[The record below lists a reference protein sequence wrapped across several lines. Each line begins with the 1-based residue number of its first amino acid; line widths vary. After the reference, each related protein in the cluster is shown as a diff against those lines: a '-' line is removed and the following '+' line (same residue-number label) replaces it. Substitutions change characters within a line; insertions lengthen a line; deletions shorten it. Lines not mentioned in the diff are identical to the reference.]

1 MGNRFFFIKQNEDGV
16 YLEDGLGFILDA
28 DEMNK
33 LGKHLIDFSNNKRD
47 KILLHNTLKRIE
59 FNEILEQCEQEETNK
74 TFSNVYI
81 LKCAGKYKIGV
92 SKNIE
97 LRVKQ
102 LTKSPFQIDV
112 IYKSRDTNAAY
123 LIEKKV
129 HNMFFDNKIIG
140 EWFDLTEF
148 AIKEII
154 EFINNEVKFYEV

>member
-1 MGNRFFFIKQNEDGV
+1 MDKRFFFIKKGEDGV

-33 LGKHLIDFSNNKRD
+33 LGKDLIEFSNNK
-47 KILLHNTLKRIE
+47 KNQILLHNTLKRIE

-74 TFSNVYI
+74 SFSNIYI

-102 LTKSPFQIDV
+102 LTKSPFSIEV
-112 IYKSRDTNAAY
+112 VYKNKPTKMAY
-123 LIEKKV
+123 LIEKRV

-140 EWFDLTEF
+140 EWFDFTDYALQ
-148 AIKEII
+148 EIVK
-154 EFINNEVKFYEV
+154 FINNEVKSYEV